1 MARFK
6 GLMEEA
12 QADGPS
18 VSRWFLWN
26 MSEEGRASFAA
37 RLECRYGTPDDAES
51 MEELLANIP
60 IEE

>member
-1 MARFK
+1 
-6 GLMEEA
+6 MEEA

-37 RLECRYGTPDDAES
+37 RLERRYGTPDDAES
-51 MEELLANIP
+51 MEELLASIP